1 VSTVDDLLNLGL
13 SNAVAAALLAL
24 VAVAVG
30 AVCRRPALVHGL
42 WLLVLLKLVTP
53 PLVRVP
59 VAWPAASEPAV
70 VDTSFPAVESPSA
83 PPADRDQPPAP
94 LPIGEMPTRVFVVVD
109 DESDD
114 PAGSAEAATIA
125 PAAAAEPSWWPRLLP
140 ALWPAGSLCWFAL
153 ALVRLARFGRL
164 LRFARP
170 APAALQERARRLSR
184 RLGLGYCPRV
194 ELLPGR
200 IAPMLWAV
208 GGPPRLFVPADL
220 AGAIDDAQM
229 DTLLVHELAHLRR
242 RDHWVRV
249 LEFVVMG
256 MYWWHPV
263 VWYARRA
270 LREAEEQCC
279 DAWVVSTLP
288 GAGRTYA
295 AALMDTLDFLSSAQ
309 PAVPLLASG
318 LGQVADLKRRLTMIL
333 RGTTPRALSW
343 PGCLAVLAVGA
354 FFLPLLP
361 AVQAQPPDK
370 EEVEKKITRDLD
382 VQIDQKQLDEA
393 KKQLEAAEAQLQ
405 QKKAM
410 LEQARANL
418 KAAAAAA
425 QKAKIEAEKQRVQS
439 KVKSAADKAVRQKR
453 DVQEFSFRFGA
464 GQGRGSGKAGEGQ
477 ERNVIRIEIVVSG
490 EGINVE
496 DLSKKLQSILPEK
509 GATINI
515 QRSGQRI
522 IVDPKGKGRIEYE
535 WKTPGDKP
543 SEKGRPG
550 AAGERPEKPRPPV
563 PPLPPKPRSN
573 KPGAGDGQDQRM
585 EQLERR
591 LEKMMEE
598 LRQMRQEMRKSRPE
612 SRREKEEES
621 SVRPFY
627 RGIFDSKGVKPSADP
642 SARP

>member
-1 VSTVDDLLNLGL
+1 VDDLLNVGL
-13 SNAVAAALLAL
+13 SNAVVAALLAL
-24 VAVAVG
+24 VAIAAG

-59 VAWPAASEPAV
+59 VAWPAASEPAAL
-70 VDTSFPAVESPSA
+70 DTSFPAVESFLAPSA
-83 PPADRDQPPAP
+83 VHEQPPAP
-94 LPIGEMPTRVFVVVD
+94 LPVGEMPTRVFVVLD

-114 PAGSAEAATIA
+114 PADSAETAPIA
-125 PAAAAEPSWWPRLLP
+125 PAAAAEPSWSPRLLP
-140 ALWPAGSLCWFAL
+140 ALWPTGSLCWFAL

-170 APAALQERARRLSR
+170 APAALQLRTRRLAR
-184 RLGLGYCPRV
+184 RLGLGHCPRV

-220 AGAIDDAQM
+220 AGTIDDAQM

-256 MYWWHPV
+256 LYWCHPV

-295 AALMDTLDFLSSAQ
+295 SALIDTLDFLSSTQ
-309 PAVPLLASG
+309 PAAPLLASG

-361 AVQAQPPDK
+361 AVQAQAPDK
-370 EEVEKKITRDLD
+370 EEVEKKIITRDLD

-393 KKQLEAAEAQLQ
+393 TKRLAEAEAQLKMKQ
-405 QKKAM
+405 AM

-439 KVKSAADKAVRQKR
+439 KVKSAADKAVRQRR

-464 GQGRGSGKAGEGQ
+464 GQGRGSGKSGDGQ

-496 DLSKKLQSILPEK
+496 ELSKKLQSILPEK

-515 QRSGQRI
+515 MRSGQRI

-535 WKTPGDKP
+535 WKKPADKP
-543 SEKGRPG
+543 REKGRPG

-598 LRQMRQEMRKSRPE
+598 LRQMRQEMRKTRPE
-612 SRREKEEES
+612 PRREKEEES
-621 SVRPFY
+621 SVRPSY
-627 RGIFDSKGVKPSADP
+627 RGIFDSKGVKPPADP

>member
-1 VSTVDDLLNLGL
+1 MDDLLNLGL

-24 VAVAVG
+24 VAVAAG

-59 VAWPAASEPAV
+59 IAWPAASESVSLDA
-70 VDTSFPAVESPSA
+70 SFPAVESLSA
-83 PPADRDQPPAP
+83 PPADRDQPPGP
-94 LPIGEMPTRVFVVVD
+94 LPGAEEATRVFVIL
-109 DESDD
+109 DEEFDE
-114 PAGSAEAATIA
+114 PAISAEAAQVA
-125 PAAAAEPSWWPRLLP
+125 PATAAEPSWWPRLLP

-170 APAALQERARRLSR
+170 APAALQERARRLAR
-184 RLGLGYCPRV
+184 RLGLSHCPRI

-249 LEFVVMG
+249 LEFFVMG
-256 MYWWHPV
+256 LYWWHPV

-295 AALMDTLDFLSSAQ
+295 SALMDTLDFLSSAQ

-361 AVQAQPPDK
+361 AVQAQAPSK
-370 EEVEKKITRDLD
+370 EETDKKAIIGDFDLKIS
-382 VQIDQKQLDEA
+382 QEQLNRA
-393 KKQLEAAEAQLQ
+393 KKQLEDAEERLKMQ
-405 QKKAM
+405 QTM
-410 LEQARANL
+410 LEQAKAQL
-418 KAAAAAA
+418 AAAAAA
-425 QKAKIEAEKQRVQS
+425 TEKAKINKINAEQQQLTTQLKLAVD
-439 KVKSAADKAVRQKR
+439 KADK
-453 DVQEFSFRFGA
+453 GA
-464 GQGRGSGKAGEGQ
+464 GQQFSRGLAVGEGRGSGKSGDGQ
-477 ERNVIRIEIVVSG
+477 ERKVIHIEIVLSG
-490 EGINVE
+490 EGINLE
-496 DLSKKLQSILPEK
+496 ELNKKLKSVLPEK

-515 QRSGQRI
+515 GTSGRHI
-522 IVDPKGKGRIEYE
+522 ILDPKGKTRIEYE
-535 WKTPGDKP
+535 WRTPGDKP
-543 SEKGRPG
+543 GAPGRPG

-563 PPLPPKPRSN
+563 SSPAPKARPN
-573 KPGAGDGQDQRM
+573 KPGADDKQDKRM

-598 LRQMRQEMRKSRPE
+598 LQQMRKEMKKSRPE
-612 SRREKEEES
+612 SAREKEEES
-621 SVRPFY
+621 SGLPFL
-627 RGIFDSKGVKPSADP
+627 RGTFDRKGVKDP

>member
-1 VSTVDDLLNLGL
+1 MDDLLNLGL
-13 SNAVAAALLAL
+13 SNAVVAALLAL
-24 VAVAVG
+24 VAIAAG
-30 AVCRRPALVHGL
+30 TVCRRPALVHGL

-59 VAWPAASEPAV
+59 VVWPAAAEPAALNA
-70 VDTSFPAVESPSA
+70 SFPAVESPSA
-83 PPADRDQPPAP
+83 PPADREQPPAP
-94 LPIGEMPTRVFVVVD
+94 LPVAEEATRVFVIL
-109 DESDD
+109 DEESEE
-114 PAGSAEAATIA
+114 PAVSAEAALLA
-125 PAAAAEPSWWPRLLP
+125 PVVAAEPSWWPRLLP
-140 ALWPAGSLCWFAL
+140 ALWPAGSLCWFTL

-170 APAALQERARRLSR
+170 APAALQERTRRLAR
-184 RLGLGYCPRV
+184 RLGLSHCPRV

-256 MYWWHPV
+256 LYWWHPV

-295 AALMDTLDFLSSAQ
+295 SALMDTLDFLSSAQ
-309 PAVPLLASG
+309 PAVPPLASG

-361 AVQAQPPDK
+361 AVQAQAPSK
-370 EEVEKKITRDLD
+370 EEAEKKTVTSDLD
-382 VQIDQKQLDEA
+382 VQIDQKQLDDA
-393 KKQLEAAEAQLQ
+393 TKQLAEAEAQLKMKQ
-405 QKKAM
+405 AM

-425 QKAKIEAEKQRVQS
+425 QKAKIEAEKQRVQT
-439 KVKSAADKAVRQKR
+439 KVKSALDKSVRQRR

-464 GQGRGSGKAGEGQ
+464 GEGRGSGKSGDGQ

-496 DLSKKLQSILPEK
+496 ELSKKLQSILPEK
-509 GATINI
+509 GATISI
-515 QRSGQRI
+515 AKSGQRI

-543 SEKGRPG
+543 GAPGRPG
-550 AAGERPEKPRPPV
+550 AAGERRDKPLPPV
-563 PPLPPKPRSN
+563 PPVVPKARPN
-573 KPGAGDGQDQRM
+573 KPGAGDGQDKRM

-598 LRQMRQEMRKSRPE
+598 LQQMRQEMRKSRPE